1 MRQITRKRRTDY
13 GTMIL
18 HWILVFALI
27 VAIASGLRIASEAPG
42 RGWINLLDLV
52 LPRTMVWTA
61 HIPAAMILIAVS
73 VSYAVYMSL
82 SGLGRRIRLDRPR
95 LSGLFGAQSAR
106 WAALNVLL
114 YWMFYLTLSAEL
126 LSGGA
131 LYFGY
136 ASKTMVNI
144 HWYGM
149 WLILIY
155 SLVHFVL
162 QAKSGGVQQLMRIFR
177 PAPLVR
183 PAPPVDTVALLTLLA
198 ERARPPG
205 PAERQPRAARDRREN
220 ALSARGSTSSIE
232 AILHEVDA
240 DPGAGRPDILD
251 NAARPRRR
259 GPVVQANPLVVAI
272 AAALALTAFLIGIER
287 QTADVLIVS
296 RIAASDVPILDGD
309 TSDPV
314 WRHVRPTSV
323 HTERGGNFDGGGD
336 TTVEISAV
344 HDGTWIYFL
353 FVWNDPTRSLKQLPL
368 VKGRDGWHLLHDG
381 YEIGDEHTYNEDKFS
396 VLLTKSDDVLAG
408 DRTFHAGPRP
418 ISDKP
423 RTLSGRGLHF
433 GDTVTDVWQWKATS
447 NGMSGWLD
455 DDYFGPPA
463 EPNQAEASGLT
474 PYRGGFAPDPG
485 TANYQDNFD
494 PPPPGAFDKP
504 MKPRRL
510 PKNFRA
516 TMAALGPI
524 DLDPEHGE
532 SESARWFMTDEES
545 APYSPE
551 LDAQIPSGVVIPGVI
566 VSGEYS
572 GDRADVRCAARWAAG
587 RWALEVARRLDTHSP
602 YDVAIS
608 SGTFLRVAAFDHSQI
623 RHTRHVRPVRLEVQ

>member
-240 DPGAGRPDILD
+240 DPPGDPRLLQLVLPVLELLD
-251 NAARPRRR
+251 RRAACQLSSPQPSDSWPAQDSSSPSRRSCAIPGSPPRRR
-259 GPVVQANPLVVAI
+259 APGPGPSSCPS
-272 AAALALTAFLIGIER
+272 AA
-287 QTADVLIVS
+287 
-296 RIAASDVPILDGD
+296 
-309 TSDPV
+309 
-314 WRHVRPTSV
+314 
-323 HTERGGNFDGGGD
+323 
-336 TTVEISAV
+336 
-344 HDGTWIYFL
+344 
-353 FVWNDPTRSLKQLPL
+353 
-368 VKGRDGWHLLHDG
+368 
-381 YEIGDEHTYNEDKFS
+381 
-396 VLLTKSDDVLAG
+396 
-408 DRTFHAGPRP
+408 
-418 ISDKP
+418 
-423 RTLSGRGLHF
+423 
-433 GDTVTDVWQWKATS
+433 
-447 NGMSGWLD
+447 
-455 DDYFGPPA
+455 
-463 EPNQAEASGLT
+463 
-474 PYRGGFAPDPG
+474 
-485 TANYQDNFD
+485 
-494 PPPPGAFDKP
+494 
-504 MKPRRL
+504 
-510 PKNFRA
+510 
-516 TMAALGPI
+516 
-524 DLDPEHGE
+524 
-532 SESARWFMTDEES
+532 
-545 APYSPE
+545 
-551 LDAQIPSGVVIPGVI
+551 
-566 VSGEYS
+566 
-572 GDRADVRCAARWAAG
+572 
-587 RWALEVARRLDTHSP
+587 
-602 YDVAIS
+602 
-608 SGTFLRVAAFDHSQI
+608 
-623 RHTRHVRPVRLEVQ
+623 